1 MVLKT
6 DQQLGQ
12 VLASITNSQSRLN
25 QNISY
30 EEVDPLIQI
39 TPIESISLTQTTFIY
54 KKYYPTD
61 SFIIDHPVYGEV
73 DSSVLK
79 LDGGYLSGSEQVLFS
94 STTN

>member
-39 TPIESISLTQTTFIY
+39 TPIESISLAQTTFIY
-54 KKYYPTD
+54 RKYYPTD
-61 SFIIDHPVYGEV
+61 SFILDHPVYGEV

-79 LDGGYLSGSEQVLFS
+79 LDGGYLAGSEQVLFE
-94 STTN
+94 TIIT